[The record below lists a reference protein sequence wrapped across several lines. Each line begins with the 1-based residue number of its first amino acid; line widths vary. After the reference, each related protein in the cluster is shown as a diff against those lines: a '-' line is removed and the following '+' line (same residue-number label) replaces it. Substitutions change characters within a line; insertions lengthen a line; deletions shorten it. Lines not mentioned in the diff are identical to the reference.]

1 MFNHCEFEDDEEVF
15 EENRLLGEGMVGLVE
30 EVTVRSREPPIV
42 CVRKKI
48 ARPKQLKAH
57 QQIMAAFIREVRVMR
72 QVNHRHCVR
81 FLGSYTDNESVNILS
96 TPVADMD
103 LAAFLDNHIGDREWA
118 ILYKGIDCLC
128 NGLLYLHDNKI
139 RHEDLKPQNVLVHGT
154 NILLTDFGFSLD
166 FSDDSVSTTTG
177 RPSAWTIRYSAP
189 EVLDSEPRNRASDI
203 FSLGCVLVEMISGL
217 YGRTLSEVK
226 DYWKKSSNGQSSFA
240 RNPEA
245 TSSWLALLSDHPDSG
260 RLKPIV
266 DYLPELLATRRLDR
280 PSAQTVVD
288 RLYREMTYV
297 ILDQRLNQVA
307 TKHNCYSSIWD
318 VLRPSSITSIKAAC
332 DMLFLQSKKTKPI
345 LDLPS
350 SQTVL
355 STELD
360 LKHVLTQVLE
370 AYTLWKAIFTARS
383 VQIPT
388 PETQWL
394 PRGLLPF
401 QLEELTTVT
410 HTRTIQ
416 ISMVGHGHCPKDDRY
431 FGSIFYILTFKVSV
445 EGYEPSKL
453 GAPFVDLSMAI

>member
-1 MFNHCEFEDDEEVF
+1 MFSFMAPTYC
-15 EENRLLGEGMVGLVE
+15 L
-30 EVTVRSREPPIV
+30 PI
-42 CVRKKI
+42 
-48 ARPKQLKAH
+48 
-57 QQIMAAFIREVRVMR
+57 
-72 QVNHRHCVR
+72 
-81 FLGSYTDNESVNILS
+81 LGSGKS
-96 TPVADMD
+96 TP
-103 LAAFLDNHIGDREWA
+103 NHDTT
-118 ILYKGIDCLC
+118 
-128 NGLLYLHDNKI
+128 
-139 RHEDLKPQNVLVHGT
+139 VLTIH
-154 NILLTDFGFSLD
+154 SLD

-226 DYWKKSSNGQSSFA
+226 DYWKKTSNGQSSFA

-288 RLYREMTYV
+288 RLCKLCLLFPDLPHLVNPCCGPPPGWIDNIHPERLRGSGLPKTRDQQFWYALRSNFGAVKDREMTYV

-318 VLRPSSITSIKAAC
+318 VLRPSSIASIKAAC